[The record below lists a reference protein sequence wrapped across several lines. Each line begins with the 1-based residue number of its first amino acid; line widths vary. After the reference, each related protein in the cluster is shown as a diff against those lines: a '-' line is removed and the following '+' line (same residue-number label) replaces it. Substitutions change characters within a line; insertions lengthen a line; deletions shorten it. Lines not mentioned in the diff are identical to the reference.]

1 MVVSNFSGSKLHIV
15 VVWFASRMWFSCVW
29 KSKLKRQLESTQQN
43 LSTLIVLYIQ
53 QNKFFLVSIIDSFY
67 QGNLSA
73 LHEDDLH
80 SESSD

>member
-29 KSKLKRQLESTQQN
+29 KSKLKRQSKSTQQS
-43 LSTLIVLYIQ
+43 LSTLKVLHVQ
-53 QNKFFLVSIIDSFY
+53 QNEFFLVSVIDFSY

-73 LHEDDLH
+73 LHEYDLH